1 VVSSH
6 NKLKAKKMRLDTY
19 GTKII
24 NLSSKV
30 SKLQEK
36 NKASNKESRRLRSR
50 LKEVLEN
57 RSYWKERCKAAESC
71 PLVLSNTASASV
83 VSAVE
88 PERIS
93 RHQFNT
99 LMVRLCVSIYLSGSC
114 GLRSALKIVKC
125 MCLISGL
132 ELGKIPSKST
142 LENWLKKLGYSVYEQ
157 SGARYTD
164 VSYGLIIDE
173 SLVIGQEKLLVILG
187 IRAQKTESGALCHSE
202 LELLYMGVESTWT
215 GLKVAEAIAKV
226 TEKEG
231 KKAAYVV
238 SDKGSILCKGIKD
251 AGLTRIADVG
261 HEIARL
267 TERQYEKGDLA
278 AFTVA
283 ASLCKTKYIMTDMAY
298 LLCPKQRKMARFMNL
313 NSVFEWGK
321 NILTNFDRLTEK
333 EKETFDW
340 VKAHQ
345 NVIKELSYVFETTK
359 KVLEIIKNE
368 GLSYDTINRCLE
380 ICGQSN
386 QDSTAKSDF
395 LMQQIKS
402 YLEEERKKLPDEK
415 TIWYA
420 SSDII
425 ESLFGTVKSK
435 QASNPLHGVTSAIL
449 FLPLMTKIG
458 SDNPVLNMNIKQAMQ
473 GVYMSDLE
481 QWNKDYLIENQVV
494 RRNKILKK

>member
-1 VVSSH
+1 
-6 NKLKAKKMRLDTY
+6 
-19 GTKII
+19 
-24 NLSSKV
+24 
-30 SKLQEK
+30 
-36 NKASNKESRRLRSR
+36 
-50 LKEVLEN
+50 
-57 RSYWKERCKAAESC
+57 
-71 PLVLSNTASASV
+71 
-83 VSAVE
+83 
-88 PERIS
+88 
-93 RHQFNT
+93 
-99 LMVRLCVSIYLSGSC
+99 
-114 GLRSALKIVKC
+114 
-125 MCLISGL
+125 
-132 ELGKIPSKST
+132 
-142 LENWLKKLGYSVYEQ
+142 
-157 SGARYTD
+157 
-164 VSYGLIIDE
+164 
-173 SLVIGQEKLLVILG
+173 
-187 IRAQKTESGALCHSE
+187 
-202 LELLYMGVESTWT
+202 
-215 GLKVAEAIAKV
+215 
-226 TEKEG
+226 
-231 KKAAYVV
+231 
-238 SDKGSILCKGIKD
+238 
-251 AGLTRIADVG
+251 
-261 HEIARL
+261 
-267 TERQYEKGDLA
+267 
-278 AFTVA
+278 
-283 ASLCKTKYIMTDMAY
+283 
-298 LLCPKQRKMARFMNL
+298 MARFMNL

-321 NILTNFDRLTEK
+321 NILTNFDRLTAQ

-435 QASNPLHGVTSAIL
+435 QASNPLHGVTPAIL